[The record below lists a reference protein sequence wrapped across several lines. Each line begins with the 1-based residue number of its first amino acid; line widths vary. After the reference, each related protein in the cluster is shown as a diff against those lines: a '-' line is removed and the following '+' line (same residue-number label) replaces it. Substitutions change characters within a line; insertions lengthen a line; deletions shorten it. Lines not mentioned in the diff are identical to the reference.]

1 MAALAP
7 GNSNLTSIPRKK
19 KEEGGKKLSFDSIG
33 HIAAWTKAYIS
44 KHPVRREGGFG
55 VGGSLCLRSFP
66 ALSGK
71 VDSVQ
76 AFGPR
81 DLCSVRM
88 PLRNLSQV
96 SLASRLVL
104 ILTSLKY
111 LGFCLVC
118 DTNKYPVLVFA

>member
-1 MAALAP
+1 MSLLSMAFFSKFKMATLAP
-7 GNSNLTSIPRKK
+7 GNSNLTSIPKRKK
-19 KEEGGKKLSFDSIG
+19 GEGGKKLFFTG

-71 VDSVQ
+71 VGRIQ
-76 AFGPR
+76 ALGPR
-81 DLCSVRM
+81 DVCSVRM

-104 ILTSLKY
+104 ILTSLK
-111 LGFCLVC
+111 
-118 DTNKYPVLVFA
+118 